1 MLKNLC
7 IGQGSCEL
15 LVNIWKPEKMKTLQE
30 SRPSHEPC
38 IRLKWSP
45 TIPLAKF
52 GLRSHKN
59 AGRGGAENQSIV
71 LETSVNSIK
80 HINWEIQQ
88 NKTKQKKSGGDLH
101 RLLILISALQF
112 CSKKHIQNHTYIY
125 KFIHVYLLVCHAYLL
140 IYITRWTAILLC
152 LLVAIQQAASV
163 KCLSKSALPIE
174 EVSENALPDTCV
186 LASVSH
192 ASPKWNSIHFCLC

>member
-1 MLKNLC
+1 MLENLC

-88 NKTKQKKSGGDLH
+88 NKTEKKWRGPT
-101 RLLILISALQF
+101 Q
-112 CSKKHIQNHTYIY
+112 T
-125 KFIHVYLLVCHAYLL
+125 AYSNFSF
-140 IYITRWTAILLC
+140 AILL
-152 LLVAIQQAASV
+152 Q
-163 KCLSKSALPIE
+163 E
-174 EVSENALPDTCV
+174 TYTE
-186 LASVSH
+186 SH
-192 ASPKWNSIHFCLC
+192 IHL